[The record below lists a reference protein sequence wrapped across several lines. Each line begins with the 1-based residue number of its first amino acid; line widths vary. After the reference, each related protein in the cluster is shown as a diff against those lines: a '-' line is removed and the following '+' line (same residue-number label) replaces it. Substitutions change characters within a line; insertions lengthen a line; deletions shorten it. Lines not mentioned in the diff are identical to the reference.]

1 MKPAV
6 IVGAGLSGLAA
17 GVALASR
24 RIPVLLLEQR
34 PYAGGRAYSFRDRTT
49 GDIIDNG
56 QHLLIAG
63 YARTRAYLET
73 IGSAHLLDIQKTPE
87 LVFHH
92 PRRGYVRLRL
102 PPLPS
107 PLHLLAGVLASDL
120 FSAGDKLG
128 MVRAG
133 VAIARES
140 AEASRVPGGW
150 TIDQWL
156 DCVGASPESRMSFWH
171 PLAISMMNEKPESAS
186 ARVFVRSLREAFLL
200 HRSGAALAVPRAGLS
215 ELLVDPAVSFIR
227 AHGGDVRFGVNVTE
241 TLEADG
247 AHADGLSARARS
259 AGGPVTGV
267 RTQDGE
273 VVDASGVILAVPS
286 TAVERLMPASCR
298 ARLHLREMSSAAVSP
313 ILCIHLWYAH
323 PVSPHPVVGVLG
335 RRIQWVFRH
344 EHFNPVRGARGGAPG
359 EAGREAGMESRRGA
373 PGERLS
379 LVISA
384 AREEA
389 GWTNEALIGAGVQ
402 DCVALFGEIARTPSH
417 AVVIREKRATFSLSP
432 SVESLRPGA
441 QTPVSNLFLAG
452 DWTATGLPATVEGAI
467 RSGESA
473 AEQARQACSQ

>member
-63 YARTRAYLET
+63 YVRTRAYLET

-92 PRRGYVRLRL
+92 PRRGYLRLRL
-102 PPLPS
+102 PPFPS

-150 TIDQWL
+150 TIDRWL
-156 DCVGASPESRMSFWH
+156 DRVGASPDSRMSFWH

-200 HRSGAALAVPRAGLS
+200 RRCGAALAVPRVGLS

-227 AHGGDVRFGVNVTE
+227 AHGGDVRFGVDVKE
-241 TLEADG
+241 TLGGEG
-247 AHADGLSARARS
+247 AHADGLRAPARC

-273 VVDASGVILAVPS
+273 VVDASSVILAVPS
-286 TAVERLMPASCR
+286 TAVERLMPDSCR
-298 ARLHLREMSSAAVSP
+298 ARLHLPEMSSAAVSP

-323 PVSPHPVVGVLG
+323 PVAPHPVVGVLG
-335 RRIQWVFRH
+335 RRIHWVFRH
-344 EHFNPVRGARGGAPG
+344 ERIDPVRGARGGAPG
-359 EAGREAGMESRRGA
+359 EAGR
-373 PGERLS
+373 GERLS